1 MKKIFYYVFPLIA
14 AVIVFAVLVVFINL
28 KTGKGALQVTSKPQ
42 SDVYLNGKLIGT
54 TPICKCDPK
63 DMIGIGKYS
72 LRLVSKDISL
82 PPYEEKIDINNSTLT
97 VVDKTFGEESSVS
110 VIALSSIRDKNDAQ
124 LMVISSP
131 DKSDISLDENPAGK
145 APLVLKNLTE
155 SDHEI
160 QIKKE
165 GYIDKILRIR
175 ATKGFL
181 LKAVVYLSPNSSSS
195 NSALPT
201 FELTPTPIPVP
212 TSSVSK
218 VLILDTPTGFL
229 RVRSSS
235 SAATSEVGR
244 VTPGETYD
252 LLEEEKG
259 WYKIKLDNG
268 IIGWISSQYAQKQ

>member
-1 MKKIFYYVFPLIA
+1 MKKIFLYYITPLIA
-14 AVIVFAVLVVFINL
+14 AIIVFAALVVFINL
-28 KTGKGALQVTSKPQ
+28 KTGKGALQVTSKPP

-54 TPICKCDPK
+54 TPVCKCDQK

-72 LRLVSKDISL
+72 LRLVPKDNSL

-97 VVDKTFGEESSVS
+97 VVDKTFGEESSAS
-110 VIALSSIRDKNDAQ
+110 VITLSQIRDKKDAQ

-131 DKSDISLDENPAGK
+131 DRSNISLDDNPAGK
-145 APLVLKNLTE
+145 TPLLLKNLTE

-175 ATKGFL
+175 TTKGLL
-181 LKAVVYLSPNSSSS
+181 LKAIVYLSPNSSGST
-195 NSALPT
+195 SALPT
-201 FELTPTPIPVP
+201 IELTPTPAP
-212 TSSVSK
+212 TSSISK

-235 SAATSEVGR
+235 SASTSEVGR
-244 VTPGETYD
+244 VAPGETYNV
-252 LLEEEKG
+252 LEEDTG
-259 WYKIKLDNG
+259 WYKIKLING
-268 IIGWISSQYAQKQ
+268 TEGWISSQYAQKQ

>member
-1 MKKIFYYVFPLIA
+1 MKKIIYYVFPLVA
-14 AVIVFAVLVVFINL
+14 AIIVFAVLVVFINL

-54 TPICKCDPK
+54 TPVCKCDQK

-72 LRLVSKDISL
+72 LRLVPKDSNL

-97 VVDKTFGEESSVS
+97 VLDKTFGEESSAS
-110 VIALSSIRDKNDAQ
+110 VITLSPIRDKKDAQ

-131 DKSDISLDENPAGK
+131 DKSDISLDDNPAGK
-145 APLVLKNLTE
+145 TPLLLKNLTE

-160 QIKKE
+160 QISKV
-165 GYIDKILRIR
+165 GYIEKILRIR
-175 ATKGFL
+175 TTRGFL
-181 LKAVVYLSPNSSSS
+181 LKAIVYLSPNSSSS
-195 NSALPT
+195 SSALPT
-201 FELTPTPIPVP
+201 FELTPTPAP
-212 TSSVSK
+212 TTSATK

-235 SAATSEVGR
+235 SASTSEVGR

-252 LLEEEKG
+252 ILEEDAG
-259 WYKIKLDNG
+259 WYKIKLTDG
-268 IIGWISSQYAQKQ
+268 TEGWISSQYAQKQ

>member
-1 MKKIFYYVFPLIA
+1 MKKILYYVFPLVA
-14 AVIVFAVLVVFINL
+14 AIIVFTVLVVFINL

-54 TPICKCDPK
+54 TPVCKCDQK

-72 LRLVSKDISL
+72 LRLVPKDNNL

-97 VVDKTFGEESSVS
+97 VVDKTFGEESSSS
-110 VIALSSIRDKNDAQ
+110 VITLSPIRDKKDAQ

-131 DKSDISLDENPAGK
+131 DNSDISLDDNPAGK
-145 APLVLKNLTE
+145 TPLLLKNLTE

-160 QIKKE
+160 QISKV
-165 GYIDKILRIR
+165 GYIEKILRIR
-175 ATKGFL
+175 TTKGLL
-181 LKAVVYLSPNSSSS
+181 LKAIVYLSPNSSSS
-195 NSALPT
+195 SSSLPT
-201 FELTPTPIPVP
+201 FELTPTPTFTP
-212 TSSVSK
+212 TTSAAK

-235 SAATSEVGR
+235 SASTSEVGR

-252 LLEEEKG
+252 VLEEDTG
-259 WYKIKLDNG
+259 WYKIKLENG

>member
-1 MKKIFYYVFPLIA
+1 MKKILYYVFPLVA
-14 AVIVFAVLVVFINL
+14 AIIVFAVLVVFINL

-54 TPICKCDPK
+54 TPVCKCDQK

-72 LRLVSKDISL
+72 LRLIPKDSS
-82 PPYEEKIDINNSTLT
+82 PPLYEEKIDINNSTLT
-97 VVDKTFGEESSVS
+97 VVDKTFGEESSAS
-110 VIALSSIRDKNDAQ
+110 VITLSPIRDKKDAQ

-131 DKSDISLDENPAGK
+131 DRSDISLDDNPAGK
-145 APLVLKNLTE
+145 TPLLLKNLTE

-175 ATKGFL
+175 TTKGLL
-181 LKAVVYLSPNSSSS
+181 LKAIVYLSPNSSSS

-201 FELTPTPIPVP
+201 FESIPTPVP

-235 SAATSEVGR
+235 SASTSEVGR

-252 LLEEEKG
+252 VLEEDAG
-259 WYKIKLDNG
+259 WYKIKLTDG
-268 IIGWISSQYAQKQ
+268 TEGWISSQYAQKQ

>member
-1 MKKIFYYVFPLIA
+1 MKKILYYVLPLVTAI
-14 AVIVFAVLVVFINL
+14 IVFAVLVVFINQ

-54 TPICKCDPK
+54 TPVCKCDSK
-63 DMIGIGKYS
+63 DMIGVGQYS
-72 LRLVSKDISL
+72 LRLIPKDSSL

-97 VVDKTFGEESSVS
+97 VVDKTFGEEPSAS
-110 VIALSSIRDKNDAQ
+110 VITLSPIRDKKDAQ

-145 APLVLKNLTE
+145 TPLLLKNLTE

-181 LKAVVYLSPNSSSS
+181 LKAIVYLSPNSSSS

-201 FELTPTPIPVP
+201 FESTPTPAP

-218 VLILDTPTGFL
+218 VLILSTPTGFL
-229 RVRSSS
+229 RVRDTSSLS
-235 SAATSEVGR
+235 GSEVGR
-244 VTPGETYD
+244 VTPGETFD
-252 LLEEEKG
+252 LLDEIEG
-259 WYKIKLDNG
+259 WYKIKLTDG
-268 IIGWISSQYAQKQ
+268 TEGWISSQYAQKQ